1 MLGRSHLTDI
11 GDFGGT
17 AAGHFSRIEGQRI
30 ANSTTDATQKAPELP
45 LFESAYQHAA
55 RSAGADRGRPRREA
69 TISGT
74 PSLANPAASLFLF
87 VRFPDHFQQHH
98 LGERFQRRVADF
110 SLFDRAAIFH
120 RDQTTKDGIVRR
132 MHFAAPFDLD
142 CVLFHCRLRF
152 VTPISPEAVS
162 EVNKGARGDEVGHGS
177 GRPAAGASLRRGYS
191 LASIDYLLSCTRRFL
206 LRHRRY
212 P

>member
-69 TISGT
+69 AAQMLRE
-74 PSLANPAASLFLF
+74 PS
-87 VRFPDHFQQHH
+87 VQPD
-98 LGERFQRRVADF
+98 RMAD
-110 SLFDRAAIFH
+110 DI
-120 RDQTTKDGIVRR
+120 GW
-132 MHFAAPFDLD
+132 
-142 CVLFHCRLRF
+142 
-152 VTPISPEAVS
+152 EAVTLT
-162 EVNKGARGDEVGHGS
+162 R
-177 GRPAAGASLRRGYS
+177 RAGASGQFNIHLTFQP
-191 LASIDYLLSCTRRFL
+191 AQFM
-206 LRHRRY
+206 
-212 P
+212 